1 VLLNPMIVDGQ
12 IIGGVAQGIGTALYE
27 EMAYS
32 DAGQPLGATLAD
44 YLLPGSDEV
53 PAVRIIHMETP
64 SPYTRF
70 GQKGLG
76 EGGAIAPPAAITNA
90 VNDALKGLGVE
101 LLVSPVTPR
110 RVVEAIR
117 AGRAV

>member
-1 VLLNPMIVDGQ
+1 MP
-12 IIGGVAQGIGTALYE
+12 
-27 EMAYS
+27 
-32 DAGQPLGATLAD
+32 P
-44 YLLPGSDEV
+44 
-53 PAVRIIHMETP
+53 VRIIPMEAP

-101 LLVSPVTPR
+101 LPVSPVTPR
-110 RVVEAIR
+110 RVVEAIK
-117 AGRAV
+117 AGRRV